1 MKLQF
6 IPPRVH
12 FALDVATGTALAIVP
27 QLTGA
32 RKQGKRAWVPYI
44 AIGAFEV
51 ALAALTKT
59 EEPKTRETRVAKLV
73 QTAKRAKDTA
83 ARGVAKVR

>member
-6 IPPRVH
+6 IPTRVH
-12 FALDVATGTALAIVP
+12 LALDVATGAALAIIP

-32 RKQGKRAWVPYI
+32 RKQGKKQWLPYV
-44 AIGAFEV
+44 AIGAFEI

-59 EEPKTRETRVAKLV
+59 EQPPTRVEKLV

-83 ARGVAKVR
+83 AKGVAKVR